1 MMKRSLLLLIG
12 LATLL
17 AIFLRVYNL
26 DERPPHH
33 DESIHALYSFYG
45 HYDPV
50 NLAYKYDPMLH
61 GPLMYKLVAQ
71 VYNVFGPSLE
81 IGRLTTSLI
90 HCLAIFIVS
99 LALFRRWGLLAGS
112 FYLLAI
118 SFSPMHIIWSRFF
131 REDSLVL
138 LFMSLMVFSAFYPIK
153 RAFKIPLCLFFL
165 ILQFTVKEN
174 SYMTLGL
181 LVFYFAFFILVK
193 LFLKEKNGV
202 LTFIRQYS
210 KLRWTVLFVL
220 LGLLSFTLLYS
231 NSFTYMKG
239 IWDGLYEKSLLYW
252 FHQHKIERISGPFF
266 YNFLVLTWYDLFFI
280 VSALFFYFV
289 PKLKA
294 LRVHLILLGISL
306 LISIA
311 VALGVNWVEPP
322 VFIDQILK
330 LKHPFD
336 VFIFTFMLIMGAAT
350 TLDHLLRKEHL
361 LAFLGFFFW
370 ANWFSYSY
378 VGEKVPWLTLYPLF
392 FGTIYHAILL
402 SDLKLR
408 SLIIKRKPLVF
419 TCITILTGFQFFQIF
434 RSALINEGARTEL
447 ASQVHTTQEF
457 NQELLSL
464 RKKLLQNTAQEVKTK
479 VLLSGEPV
487 WPGTWYLFSLPGF
500 YFKDEGGDYTE
511 YKTIIADQKW
521 MSWHPEIEKTHQVS
535 HLPFRHWWQPN
546 WKQISLIS
554 WANYLIFRKSWNE
567 PATLNTYKLELIEN

>member
-1 MMKRSLLLLIG
+1 MMKRPLLILLG

-17 AIFLRVYNL
+17 AVFLRTYNL

-71 VYNVFGPSLE
+71 VYNIFGPSLE
-81 IGRLTTSLI
+81 NGRLFTSLI

-138 LFMSLMVFSAFYPIK
+138 LFMSLMVFSAFYPLK
-153 RAFKIPLCLFFL
+153 RVLKIPLCLFFL

-181 LVFYFAFFILVK
+181 LIFYFPFFALIK
-193 LFLKEKNGV
+193 FMLKEKNGMM
-202 LTFIRQYS
+202 TFIRQYS
-210 KLRWTVLFVL
+210 KPHLSVLFL
-220 LGLLSFTLLYS
+220 FLGLLTFALLYS
-231 NSFTYMKG
+231 NGFTYMAG

-266 YNFLVLTWYDLFFI
+266 YNFLVLTWYDFFF
-280 VSALFFYFV
+280 VASAFFFYFL
-289 PKLKA
+289 PKLKT
-294 LRVHLILLGISL
+294 LKIHLVLLGIAL
-306 LISIA
+306 LISTAIA
-311 VALGVNWVEPP
+311 FGVNWVEPP
-322 VFIDQILK
+322 VFIDKVLK

-336 VFIFTFMLIMGAAT
+336 AFIFIFMLIMGAAT

-361 LAFLGFFFW
+361 LSFLAFFFW

-402 SDLKLR
+402 SDVKLR
-408 SLIIKRKPLVF
+408 AVALKQRYLVF
-419 TCITILTGFQFFQIF
+419 TSVTVLAGFQLFQIS
-434 RSALINEGARTEL
+434 RSALANEGARTEL
-447 ASQVHTTQEF
+447 ASQVHTTREF
-457 NQELLSL
+457 DKELLSL
-464 RKKLLQNTAQEVKTK
+464 RKKLLENNPREVKSK

-500 YFKDEGGDYTE
+500 YFKDEGGNYSE
-511 YKTIIADQKW
+511 YETILADQKW
-521 MSWHPEIEKTHQVS
+521 MNWHPEIEKTHKVT

-546 WKQISLIS
+546 WKSLS
-554 WANYLIFRKSWNE
+554 FFNWANYLIFRKPWND
-567 PATLNTYKLELIEN
+567 PATLNAFKLELIKN